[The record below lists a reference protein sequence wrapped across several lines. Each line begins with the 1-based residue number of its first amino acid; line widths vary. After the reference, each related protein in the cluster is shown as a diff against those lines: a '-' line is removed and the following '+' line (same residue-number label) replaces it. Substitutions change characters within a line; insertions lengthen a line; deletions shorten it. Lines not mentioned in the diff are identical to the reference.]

1 MFKKL
6 FLSIIILSALASE
19 NGVYNAADL
28 FDLYLVNLTHLD
40 MIQESRSAVSVL
52 ESQKEASVSRKGR
65 PLSFF
70 KAISAEA
77 LNKEMPNNNRHGELA
92 LLMSISIVILSLLV
106 LAYLNSNTNRDFSTK
121 RLLFSQSD
129 SSPPVC
135 C

>member
-1 MFKKL
+1 MFRKL

-19 NGVYNAADL
+19 NGVYNAADF
-28 FDLYLVNLTHLD
+28 FDLYLVNFTHLD
-40 MIQESRSAVSVL
+40 MIQESSSAVSVL
-52 ESQKEASVSRKGR
+52 ESQKEDSLNRKGT

-70 KAISAEA
+70 KAISADA

-92 LLMSISIVILSLLV
+92 LLMSVSITILSLLV
-106 LAYLNSNTNRDFSTK
+106 FVYFNSNIYKAIFSK
-121 RLLFSQSD
+121 RALISQSD

>member
-52 ESQKEASVSRKGR
+52 ESQKEASLSRKGT

-70 KAISAEA
+70 KAISEDA
-77 LNKEMPNNNRHGELA
+77 LNKEMPINRHGELA
-92 LLMSISIVILSLLV
+92 LLMSISIALLGLLV
-106 LAYLNSNTNRDFSTK
+106 LVYFNSNINRSFSSR

-129 SSPPVC
+129 SSPPVYC
-135 C
+135 

>member
-40 MIQESRSAVSVL
+40 MIQESGSAVSVL
-52 ESQKEASVSRKGR
+52 ESLKEDSLSKKGT

-70 KAISAEA
+70 KAISADA
-77 LNKEMPNNNRHGELA
+77 INKEMPNNNRHGELA
-92 LLMSISIVILSLLV
+92 LLMSVSIAILSLLV
-106 LAYLNSNTNRDFSTK
+106 LVYFNSNINRAFSPR

>member
-28 FDLYLVNLTHLD
+28 FDLYLINFTHLD

-52 ESQKEASVSRKGR
+52 ELQKEASLRRKGT

-70 KAISAEA
+70 KAISADA

-92 LLMSISIVILSLLV
+92 LLMSISIAILSLLV
-106 LAYLNSNTNRDFSTK
+106 LVYFNSNINIAFSSR

>member
-1 MFKKL
+1 MFRKL

-19 NGVYNAADL
+19 NGVYNAADF

-40 MIQESRSAVSVL
+40 MIQESSSAVSVL
-52 ESQKEASVSRKGR
+52 ESQKEASLSRKGT

-70 KAISAEA
+70 KAISADA

-92 LLMSISIVILSLLV
+92 LLMSVSITILSLLV
-106 LAYLNSNTNRDFSTK
+106 FVYFNSNIYKAIYSK
-121 RLLFSQSD
+121 RALISRSD

>member
-1 MFKKL
+1 MFRKL

-19 NGVYNAADL
+19 NGVYNAADF
-28 FDLYLVNLTHLD
+28 FDLYLVNFTHLD
-40 MIQESRSAVSVL
+40 IIQESSSAVSVL
-52 ESQKEASVSRKGR
+52 ESQKEDSLNRKGT

-70 KAISAEA
+70 KAISADA

-92 LLMSISIVILSLLV
+92 LLMSVSITILSLLV
-106 LAYLNSNTNRDFSTK
+106 FVYFNSNIYKAIFSK
-121 RLLFSQSD
+121 RALISQSD

>member
-19 NGVYNAADL
+19 NGVYNTADL
-28 FDLYLVNLTHLD
+28 FDLYLVNLSHLD
-40 MIQESRSAVSVL
+40 MMQESRNARSVSQ
-52 ESQKEASVSRKGR
+52 SQKEDSLDKKGK

-70 KAISAEA
+70 KEISEDAINRKVS
-77 LNKEMPNNNRHGELA
+77 NNNRHGELA
-92 LLMSISIVILSLLV
+92 LLMSVSITILSSLV
-106 LAYLNSNTNRDFSTK
+106 LVYFISTIYKAFFSK
-121 RLLFSQSD
+121 RALLSQSD